1 MSPVIFSAKKNAY
14 RRHSPRSTFSGQG
27 SLSIDAMMRFV
38 LIVFSLSKLYGPYKL
53 FYATE
58 DGLLSVS
65 KFIENDPVKVSRAN
79 HILNYKAPK

>member
-1 MSPVIFSAKKNAY
+1 
-14 RRHSPRSTFSGQG
+14 
-27 SLSIDAMMRFV
+27 MMRFV